1 VLYLQYKWVNDLEN
15 PIINNNPAEK
25 KEANESNSEKE
36 AKITINNE
44 SASLNKKSEKINEK
58 LFNNSSM
65 MIYSEIKENTD
76 KSKKF

>member
-1 VLYLQYKWVNDLEN
+1 MLYLQYKWVNDLEN